1 MITTVGFLA
10 RFVAFAALLCAV
22 GAIAF
27 RLLILNRAVLLPAGS
42 VVRGSRRAASIGVVC
57 GALIVASALV
67 KLVVQTDEMRFPT
80 DSWITVGGNL
90 LLATTWGKTW
100 LIQVGSA
107 LLLTMTMTLG
117 RKDALPH
124 WRMVALLALVMAGT
138 FSYSSH
144 AMSAARLG
152 QYTLYADVLHLV
164 GASMWLGTL
173 AVMFISV
180 VAGDGTDPAS
190 ELAPVALRLQYLSG
204 LLRVFSPV
212 ALVGAA
218 TVGASGVL
226 AAFAHFTH
234 VRELTT
240 TRYGVYLLIKLG
252 LVALVALM
260 GFRNWRV
267 LTPSLRRDVG
277 NTDTSHTDT
286 SQSVTSHTVPS
297 HTDMSQRVK
306 SHTTRS
312 SKAPTRSMIRTM
324 LLEVLLAVAVLGV
337 TAALVVT
344 PPPSELMSTP

>member
-1 MITTVGFLA
+1 MIAAVGFLA

-27 RLLILNRAVLLPAGS
+27 RLLILNRATLLPAGS
-42 VVRGSRRAASIGVVC
+42 AVRGSRRAASIGVVC
-57 GALIVASALV
+57 GALIVASALA
-67 KLVVQTDEMRFPT
+67 KLIVQADEMRFPT
-80 DSWITVGGNL
+80 DSWITVGSNL
-90 LLATTWGKTW
+90 LLATSWGTTWFV
-100 LIQVGSA
+100 QVGSA
-107 LLLTMTMTLG
+107 LLLTMTMTLA

-144 AMSAARLG
+144 AMSAERLG

-190 ELAPVALRLQYLSG
+190 ELAPAELRVQYLVG

-212 ALVGAA
+212 ALVGAVL
-218 TVGASGVL
+218 VGASGVL

-240 TRYGVYLLIKLG
+240 TRYGTYLLIKLG
-252 LVALVALM
+252 VVALVVLL

-267 LTPSLRRDVG
+267 LTPALRREGG
-277 NTDTSHTDT
+277 NTDTSQADT
-286 SQSVTSHTVPS
+286 SLADTSHPVRL
-297 HTDMSQRVK
+297 HA
-306 SHTTRS
+306 TRS
-312 SKAPTRSMIRTM
+312 AKRPTRSMVRTM

-344 PPPSELMSTP
+344 PPPSELMSPP